1 MIRSAE
7 VVFLLQRQ
15 DVVNC
20 AREMGYPPE
29 VVTDELV
36 EQVKKGVEWGLECWH
51 EVMKEAIA
59 MAMNG

>member
-1 MIRSAE
+1 MIRSSE
-7 VVFLLQRQ
+7 VVFLLQHQ

-29 VVTDELV
+29 IVTDELV
-36 EQVKKGVEWGLECWH
+36 EQVKKGLEWGLECWH
-51 EVMKEAIA
+51 EVMKEAIV